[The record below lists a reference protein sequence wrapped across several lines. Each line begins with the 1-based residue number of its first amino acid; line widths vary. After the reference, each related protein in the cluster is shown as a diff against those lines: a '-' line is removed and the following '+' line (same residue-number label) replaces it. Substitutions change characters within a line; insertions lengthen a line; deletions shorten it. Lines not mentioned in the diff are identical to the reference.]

1 MNDPTKREE
10 FRHLISDL
18 VFNSSNST
26 KQKTSLSVIAMI
38 GKYNRVL
45 VLKSFSDTWGQKSPQ
60 QENKSGSM
68 SKRNSN
74 VPFAIPS
81 SRHPQE
87 THSSLKIR
95 SKEV

>member
-1 MNDPTKREE
+1 MNNQAKREE
-10 FRHLISDL
+10 FRQLISDL

-26 KQKTSLSVIAMI
+26 KQKTSLRAIAII

-45 VLKSFSDTWGQKSPQ
+45 VLKSFSDTRGQKSPQ
-60 QENKSGSM
+60 QGNKSVSM

-81 SRHPQE
+81 SRHPPE

>member
-1 MNDPTKREE
+1 MNDPAKREE
-10 FRHLISDL
+10 FSHLISYL
-18 VFNSSNST
+18 IVNGSNST
-26 KQKTSLSVIAMI
+26 KQKTSLRVTAMI

-45 VLKSFSDTWGQKSPQ
+45 VLKSFSDTRGQKSPQ

-81 SRHPQE
+81 SRHPPE
-87 THSSLKIR
+87 NIPL
-95 SKEV
+95 